1 MPLSTVFYFVVE
13 NLPPHL
19 YGKTCYGDNIEDE
32 WLIVYLLFNLT
43 KQVEGLVAK

>member
-1 MPLSTVFYFVVE
+1 MPLRTVFYFIVE

-43 KQVEGLVAK
+43 KQFEGLVAK